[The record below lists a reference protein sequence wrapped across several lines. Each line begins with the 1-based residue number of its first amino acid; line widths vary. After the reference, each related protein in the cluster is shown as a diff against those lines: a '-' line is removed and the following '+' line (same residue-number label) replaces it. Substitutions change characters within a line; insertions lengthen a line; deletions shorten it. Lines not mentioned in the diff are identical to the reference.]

1 MQYFLKQMC
10 LIVGIFQ
17 GAMVANTASATDMD
31 RQWLAVGRLNV
42 TGGGFCTATLIGE
55 MHVLTAAHCVY
66 DAQSGAP
73 VDVDDLEFRA
83 GWQDGQAESY
93 RKIAAV
99 KVHPDF
105 SFAKQ
110 EGLRRVASDLAILR
124 LRTPITHP
132 DITPFSVA
140 QMPTRGARVA
150 VVSYAHDRSQE
161 PKVHQG
167 CTILGRK
174 EKAQV
179 FGCDVDYGS
188 SGAPVFRLDLGTPM
202 IISVISAKS
211 THAGEPISLGA
222 AAGEKLVTLASR
234 GANFLRP

>member
-1 MQYFLKQMC
+1 MQHFLKRAC
-10 LIVGIFQ
+10 LVIGLLQ
-17 GAMVANTASATDMD
+17 GVMGLTAASATDMD
-31 RQWLAVGRLNV
+31 MQWPAVGRLNV
-42 TGGGFCTATLIGE
+42 AGGGFCTATLIGE
-55 MHVLTAAHCVY
+55 LHVLTAAHCVF
-66 DAQSGAP
+66 DAQSGAR

-105 SFAKQ
+105 SFAEQ
-110 EGLRRVASDLAILR
+110 EGLKRVASDLAILR

-132 DITPFSVA
+132 DIIPFSVA
-140 QMPTRGARVA
+140 QMPMRGARVA
-150 VVSYAHDRSQE
+150 VVSYAHDRSE
-161 PKVHQG
+161 GPKVHQG

-179 FGCDVDYGS
+179 FGCEVDYGS
-188 SGAPVFRLDLGTPM
+188 SGAPVFRLDLGMPM

-222 AAGEKLVTLASR
+222 AAGEKLVILPSR

>member
-1 MQYFLKQMC
+1 MQHFLKRAC
-10 LIVGIFQ
+10 LVIGLLQ
-17 GAMVANTASATDMD
+17 GVMGLTAASATDID
-31 RQWLAVGRLNV
+31 RQWPAVGQLNV

-55 MHVLTAAHCVY
+55 LHVLTAAHCVF
-66 DAQSGAP
+66 DAQSGAR

-99 KVHPDF
+99 RVHPDF
-105 SFAKQ
+105 SFAEQ
-110 EGLRRVASDLAILR
+110 DGLKRVASDLAILR
-124 LRTPITHP
+124 LRTPISHP
-132 DITPFSVA
+132 GIIPFTVA

-150 VVSYAHDRSQE
+150 LVSYAHDRSQG
-161 PKVHQG
+161 PKVHRD

-179 FGCDVDYGS
+179 FGCEVDYGS
-188 SGAPVFRLDLGTPM
+188 SGAPVFRMDLGMPM

-211 THAGEPISLGA
+211 THAGQPISLGA
-222 AAGEKLVTLASR
+222 AAGEKLVTMPSR

>member
-1 MQYFLKQMC
+1 MQHFLKRAC
-10 LIVGIFQ
+10 LVIGLLQ
-17 GAMVANTASATDMD
+17 GVMGLTAASATDMD
-31 RQWLAVGRLNV
+31 RQWPAVGRLNV

-55 MHVLTAAHCVY
+55 LHVLTAAHCVF
-66 DAQSGAP
+66 DAQSGAR

-105 SFAKQ
+105 SFAEQ
-110 EGLRRVASDLAILR
+110 EGLKRVASDLAILR

-132 DITPFSVA
+132 NIIPFSVA
-140 QMPTRGARVA
+140 QMPMRGARVA
-150 VVSYAHDRSQE
+150 VVSYAHDRSE
-161 PKVHQG
+161 GPKVHQG

-179 FGCDVDYGS
+179 FGCEVDYGS
-188 SGAPVFRLDLGTPM
+188 SGAPVFRLDLGMPM

-222 AAGEKLVTLASR
+222 AAGEKLVILPSR

>member
-1 MQYFLKQMC
+1 MQYLLKQAC
-10 LIVGIFQ
+10 LVLCILH
-17 GAMVANTASATDMD
+17 GAMAPNAASAMDID

-66 DAQSGAP
+66 DAQSGVP
-73 VDVDDLEFRA
+73 VDADDLEFRA

-105 SFAKQ
+105 SFAEQ

-140 QMPTRGARVA
+140 RMPMHGARVA

-167 CTILGRK
+167 CTI
-174 EKAQV
+174 
-179 FGCDVDYGS
+179 FG
-188 SGAPVFRLDLGTPM
+188 A
-202 IISVISAKS
+202 
-211 THAGEPISLGA
+211 
-222 AAGEKLVTLASR
+222 
-234 GANFLRP
+234 

>member
-73 VDVDDLEFRA
+73 VDADDLEFRA

-105 SFAKQ
+105 SFAEQ
-110 EGLRRVASDLAILR
+110 EGLKRVASDLAILR

-140 QMPTRGARVA
+140 QMPTAWRARCGGVLR
-150 VVSYAHDRSQE
+150 SRSQSGTE
-161 PKVHQG
+161 
-167 CTILGRK
+167 
-174 EKAQV
+174 
-179 FGCDVDYGS
+179 
-188 SGAPVFRLDLGTPM
+188 GAPRL
-202 IISVISAKS
+202 
-211 THAGEPISLGA
+211 HH
-222 AAGEKLVTLASR
+222 
-234 GANFLRP
+234 LRAQREGPSIWL

>member
-1 MQYFLKQMC
+1 MQHFLKRAC
-10 LIVGIFQ
+10 LVIALFQ
-17 GAMVANTASATDMD
+17 GVMVLTAASAADMD

-66 DAQSGAP
+66 DAQSGDLVEA
-73 VDVDDLEFRA
+73 DDLEFRA

-93 RKIAAV
+93 RKIAEVA
-99 KVHPDF
+99 VHPDF
-105 SFAKQ
+105 SFSEQ
-110 EGLRRVASDLAILR
+110 EGLKRVASDLAILR
-124 LRTPITHP
+124 LRTPVTHP

-140 QMPTRGARVA
+140 QMPMRGARVA
-150 VVSYAHDRSQE
+150 VVSYARDRSQG

-179 FGCDVDYGS
+179 FGCEVDYGS
-188 SGAPVFRLDLGTPM
+188 SCAPVFRLDLGMPM

-222 AAGEKLVTLASR
+222 AAGEKLVTLPSR

>member
-1 MQYFLKQMC
+1 MQYFLKQIC
-10 LIVGIFQ
+10 LIVVIFQ

-55 MHVLTAAHCVY
+55 MHVLTA
-66 DAQSGAP
+66 QSGAP
-73 VDVDDLEFRA
+73 VDADDLEFRA

-105 SFAKQ
+105 SFAEQ

-140 QMPTRGARVA
+140 QMPMRGARVA
-150 VVSYAHDRSQE
+150 VVSYAHDRSQQ

-179 FGCDVDYGS
+179 FGCEVDYGS
-188 SGAPVFRLDLGTPM
+188 SGAPVFRLDLGAPM

-211 THAGEPISLGA
+211 TYAGGPISLGA